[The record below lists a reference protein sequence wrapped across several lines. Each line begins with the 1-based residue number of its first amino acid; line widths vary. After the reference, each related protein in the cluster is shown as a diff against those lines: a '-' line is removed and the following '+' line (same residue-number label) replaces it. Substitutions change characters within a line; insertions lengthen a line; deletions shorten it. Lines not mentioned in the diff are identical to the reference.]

1 MFHGGLFLVNVR
13 LERVSKVYNGKKVL
27 NNVDL
32 EIKDQSFTVLLGP
45 PGAGKTTIF
54 RIIAGVEHPETGRIF
69 FGDKDVTK
77 LPPKERQV
85 GFVFQSYALYPHMTA
100 YDNIASPLKAAKMS
114 KAEIDERVHSIAEK
128 LGISQV
134 LNKLPKEMSGGQRQR
149 VAIARALVRDA
160 NIYMLDEPLTNV
172 DYKIRESMRIE
183 LKKLLRER
191 GGTIAYA
198 TPDPQEAMS
207 LSDYTAVILNGV
219 VEQYGSMEEV
229 YNRPRNVK
237 VGFYFSFPPMN
248 QYPGELVKVG
258 EKTFIDTG
266 SMKVEVT
273 HAMGVLE
280 KVNEKEF
287 ILGIRPNQI
296 KLATEPVE
304 NPLELEL
311 ETIVTEIIGSESLV
325 HLKLGDGKMVIH
337 IPSIRRFEPGER
349 LKIAFNQKEVF
360 IFSKATGELVYAPEV
375 A

>member
-1 MFHGGLFLVNVR
+1 MVTVR
-13 LERVSKVYNGKKVL
+13 LEKVSKIYNGRRVV
-27 NNVDL
+27 NSVDL

-54 RIIAGVEHPETGRIF
+54 RIIAGVERPDGGRIF

-85 GFVFQSYALYPHMTA
+85 GLVFQSYALYPHMTA
-100 YDNIASPLKAAKMS
+100 YENIASPLKAIKMS
-114 KAEIDERVHSIAEK
+114 KTEIDERVHSIAEK

-172 DYKIRESMRIE
+172 DYKIRESMRVE

-219 VEQYGSMEEV
+219 IEQYGSMEEV
-229 YNRPRNVK
+229 YNRPKNTK

-248 QYPGELVKVG
+248 QYPGELVEVEGKS
-258 EKTFIDTG
+258 FIDTG
-266 SMKVEVT
+266 VIKVDVT
-273 HAMGVLE
+273 HASSVL
-280 KVNEKEF
+280 KGVNEKEF
-287 ILGIRPNQI
+287 IIGIRPNQI

-325 HLKLGDGKMVIH
+325 HLKFGDQKMVIH
-337 IPSIRRFEPGER
+337 VPSIRRFEPGER
-349 LKIAFNQKEVF
+349 LKVVFNQREVF
-360 IFSKATGELVYAPEV
+360 IFSKASGELVYAPMV
-375 A
+375 M

>member
-1 MFHGGLFLVNVR
+1 MVTVR
-13 LERVSKVYNGKKVL
+13 LEKISKIYNGKKVL
-27 NNVDL
+27 NDIDL

-45 PGAGKTTIF
+45 PGSGKTTLF
-54 RIIAGVEHPETGRIF
+54 RIIAGVEQPDSGKIF
-69 FGDKDVTK
+69 FGDKDVTR
-77 LPPKERQV
+77 LPPKERHV
-85 GFVFQSYALYPHMTA
+85 GLVFQSYALYPHMTA
-100 YDNIASPLKAAKMS
+100 YENIASPLKAIKMS

-183 LKKLLRER
+183 LKKILRER

-219 VEQYGSMEEV
+219 IEQYGTMEEV
-229 YNRPRNVK
+229 YNRPRNTK

-248 QYPGELVKVG
+248 QYPGELIEVNGKNY
-258 EKTFIDTG
+258 IDTG
-266 SMKVEVT
+266 VIKVDVT
-273 HAMGVLE
+273 HASRIL
-280 KVNEKEF
+280 KDTNEKEF
-287 ILGIRPNQI
+287 IIGIRPNQI
-296 KLATEPVE
+296 KLAPEPVE

-325 HLKLGDGKMVIH
+325 HLKFGDKKMVIH
-337 IPSIRRFEPGER
+337 IPSIRRFEPGEK
-349 LKIAFNQKEVF
+349 LKIVFNQKEVF
-360 IFSKATGELVYAPEV
+360 IFSKTSGELIYAPMV
-375 A
+375 M